1 MTCYII
7 FTYDLSKKDNRIL
20 KVSYVTYSYKE
31 CIRYREYLIKEGIL
45 NAIYRCDE
53 LKEIIDC
60 IVDNRNNIII
70 KEDYKSKKWCMIF
83 KDDKSNTKYF
93 LTETDVYFY
102 LYKNIKD
109 LIIYHN
115 TLKIF

>member
-1 MTCYII
+1 MTYNII
-7 FTYDLSKKDNRIL
+7 FTYDLSNIDNSIL
-20 KVSYVTYSYKE
+20 KVSYVTNSFKE
-31 CIRYREYLIKEGIL
+31 CIRYRKYLIKEGIL
-45 NAIYRCDE
+45 NTIYQCDE
-53 LKEIIDC
+53 LKEIIDY

-70 KEDYKSKKWCMIF
+70 KEDYKSKKWFMIF
-83 KDDKSNTKYF
+83 KDDKSKTKHF

-109 LIIYHN
+109 LIIYHD